1 MVTVNS
7 GRMIHMMRTI
17 SAGFLLMAASAL
29 AATEGTTEP
38 ITPETAEQP
47 ATTEPQKAST
57 DMIVLKT
64 SKGDITIELFTKE
77 APDTVANFLAY
88 VDSGFYKGTIFHRVM
103 DGFMIQGGGFTKDMN
118 QKATRAPIKNEAA
131 NGLKNSRG
139 TLAMARTSDPNSATA
154 QFFINVVNNDFL
166 DFRSPDPRGIGY
178 CVFAK
183 VVSGMDVVDAIK
195 GVATGDRGMHQNVP
209 VEPVEILDAIRS
221 STP

>member
-1 MVTVNS
+1 MIRSIFAGLMV
-7 GRMIHMMRTI
+7 
-17 SAGFLLMAASAL
+17 MAASAL
-29 AATEGTTEP
+29 AATDEQIEPVTTGTADTP
-38 ITPETAEQP
+38 PTPE
-47 ATTEPQKAST
+47 TTEPQKAST
-57 DMIVLKT
+57 TMIVLKT
-64 SKGDITIELFTKE
+64 TKGDITIELFEKE
-77 APDTVANFLAY
+77 APITTANFLAY

-103 DGFMIQGGGFTKDMN
+103 NGFMIQGGGFTKDMN
-118 QKATRAPIKNEAA
+118 QKPTLAPIKNEAA
-131 NGLKNSRG
+131 NGLKNARG

-209 VEPVEILDAIRS
+209 VEAVEILDAVRAS
-221 STP
+221 AP

>member
-1 MVTVNS
+1 MIRSIFAGLMV
-7 GRMIHMMRTI
+7 
-17 SAGFLLMAASAL
+17 MAASAL
-29 AATEGTTEP
+29 AATDEQTEP
-38 ITPETAEQP
+38 VTTGTADTPP
-47 ATTEPQKAST
+47 APETTEPQKASNT
-57 DMIVLKT
+57 MIVLKT
-64 SKGDITIELFTKE
+64 TKGDITIELFEKE
-77 APDTVANFLAY
+77 APITTANFLAY
-88 VDSGFYKGTIFHRVM
+88 VDSGFFKGTIFHRVM

-118 QKATRAPIKNEAA
+118 QKPTLAPIKNEAA
-131 NGLKNSRG
+131 NGLKNARG

-195 GVATGDRGMHQNVP
+195 SVATGNRGMHQNVP
-209 VEPVEILDAIRS
+209 VEAVEILDAVRS

>member
-1 MVTVNS
+1 MIRSIFAGLMV
-7 GRMIHMMRTI
+7 
-17 SAGFLLMAASAL
+17 MAASAL
-29 AATEGTTEP
+29 AATDEQTEP
-38 ITPETAEQP
+38 VTTGTADTPP
-47 ATTEPQKAST
+47 APETTEPQKASNT
-57 DMIVLKT
+57 MIVLKT
-64 SKGDITIELFTKE
+64 TKGDISIELFEKE
-77 APDTVANFLAY
+77 APVTTANFLAY
-88 VDSGFYKGTIFHRVM
+88 VDSGFFKGTIFHRVM

-118 QKATRAPIKNEAA
+118 QKPTLAPIKNEAA
-131 NGLKNSRG
+131 NGLKNARG

-195 GVATGDRGMHQNVP
+195 SVATGNRGMHQNVP
-209 VEPVEILDAIRS
+209 VEAVEILDAVRS

>member
-1 MVTVNS
+1 MIRYACACLAVFAGMSLNARAEEVVPAPEETATTTPAETPKEANPMVT
-7 GRMIHMMRTI
+7 
-17 SAGFLLMAASAL
+17 
-29 AATEGTTEP
+29 
-38 ITPETAEQP
+38 
-47 ATTEPQKAST
+47 
-57 DMIVLKT
+57 LKT
-64 SKGDITIELFTKE
+64 SKGDIVIELFTKE
-77 APDTVANFLAY
+77 APLTVANFLQY
-88 VDSGFYKGTIFHRVM
+88 VDDGFYTGTIFHRVINN
-103 DGFMIQGGGFTKDMN
+103 FMIQGGGFTKDMR
-118 QKATRAPIKNEAA
+118 QKSTKAPIKNEAA

-209 VEPVEILDAIRS
+209 VEAVEILDAVRS
-221 STP
+221 SAP

>member
-1 MVTVNS
+1 MIRSIFAGLMVV
-7 GRMIHMMRTI
+7 
-17 SAGFLLMAASAL
+17 AASAL
-29 AATEGTTEP
+29 AATDEQTEP
-38 ITPETAEQP
+38 VTTGTADTPP
-47 ATTEPQKAST
+47 APETTEPQKAST
-57 DMIVLKT
+57 TMIVLKT
-64 SKGDITIELFTKE
+64 TKGDITIELFEKE
-77 APDTVANFLAY
+77 APITTANFLAY

-118 QKATRAPIKNEAA
+118 QKPTLAPIKNEAA
-131 NGLKNSRG
+131 NGLKNARG

-209 VEPVEILDAIRS
+209 VEAVEILDAVRS
-221 STP
+221 SAP

>member
-1 MVTVNS
+1 MIRSIFAGLMVMAV
-7 GRMIHMMRTI
+7 
-17 SAGFLLMAASAL
+17 SAMAA
-29 AATEGTTEP
+29 TDEQTEP
-38 ITPETAEQP
+38 VTTGAADTPP
-47 ATTEPQKAST
+47 APETTEPQKASNT
-57 DMIVLKT
+57 MIVLKT
-64 SKGDITIELFTKE
+64 TKGDITIELFEKE
-77 APDTVANFLAY
+77 APITTANFLAY
-88 VDSGFYKGTIFHRVM
+88 VDSGFFKGTIFHRVM

-118 QKATRAPIKNEAA
+118 QKPTLAPIKNEAA
-131 NGLKNSRG
+131 NGLKNARG

-195 GVATGDRGMHQNVP
+195 SVATGNRGMHQNVP
-209 VEPVEILDAIRS
+209 VEAVEILDAVRS